1 MGTPLQQRAFV
12 RIILR
17 IIVVR
22 KPNRKTLVQI
32 AVVFAVENDEFV
44 LLADGKTRSV
54 NKPKRKRVKHIEPIG
69 KKIES
74 EVLDANGGIT
84 DGALKNRIKLIL
96 K

>member
-1 MGTPLQQRAFV
+1 MELNKYERGQ
-12 RIILR
+12 
-17 IIVVR
+17 
-22 KPNRKTLVQI
+22 LVKST
-32 AVVFAVENDEFV
+32 AGHDKGCVAAVFAVENDEFV
-44 LLADGKTRSV
+44 VLADGKTRSV